1 MSDLSLNPRASQR
14 LRTRGVLVL
23 SVLALSLSA
32 CTRPVLRA
40 ADPVP
45 VATTIPTQYETPAS
59 TEASIATIGWQDFFA
74 DAKLKQ
80 LIQLGLDNNR
90 DLRTAALNIQRAQAQ
105 YQIRSADQ
113 LPSINASGSAT
124 VQGNKDNSNNNYQ
137 VGLGMAAYEIDL
149 WGRVA
154 NLKDAALQNY
164 LASQSAQQATQV
176 ALIGQIAQ
184 SYLAIAFGQEQ
195 LRLAEQTLK
204 AQEESLNLNRKR
216 LNVGISSAVPVRQG
230 EISVETARLAI
241 SNAKTQLAQDR
252 NTLALLLGQ
261 GVPDNLMPS
270 SIPAPLLSKDVLSTG
285 LPSDLLRNRP
295 DVAQAEYSLKA
306 AGANIAAA
314 RAAFYPTISLTG
326 NLGLSSTSLS
336 DLFKSGAFSYSAGPS
351 ISLPIFDAGARQANL
366 EVSKV
371 DQQIALTSYE
381 KAIQSAFKDVADVLA
396 TRATLQERLDAQA
409 RLVKATQATY
419 ELSQAR
425 YKAGLDNYL
434 SVLDAQRS
442 LFSVQQAQISLEQS
456 ALLSQV
462 NLYKALGG
470 GAVRPAVT
478 DTAAKP

>member
-1 MSDLSLNPRASQR
+1 
-14 LRTRGVLVL
+14 
-23 SVLALSLSA
+23 
-32 CTRPVLRA
+32 
-40 ADPVP
+40 
-45 VATTIPTQYETPAS
+45 
-59 TEASIATIGWQDFFA
+59 
-74 DAKLKQ
+74 
-80 LIQLGLDNNR
+80 
-90 DLRTAALNIQRAQAQ
+90 
-105 YQIRSADQ
+105 
-113 LPSINASGSAT
+113 
-124 VQGNKDNSNNNYQ
+124 
-137 VGLGMAAYEIDL
+137 
-149 WGRVA
+149 
-154 NLKDAALQNY
+154 
-164 LASQSAQQATQV
+164 
-176 ALIGQIAQ
+176 
-184 SYLAIAFGQEQ
+184 
-195 LRLAEQTLK
+195 
-204 AQEESLNLNRKR
+204 
-216 LNVGISSAVPVRQG
+216 
-230 EISVETARLAI
+230 
-241 SNAKTQLAQDR
+241 
-252 NTLALLLGQ
+252 
-261 GVPDNLMPS
+261 
-270 SIPAPLLSKDVLSTG
+270 
-285 LPSDLLRNRP
+285 
-295 DVAQAEYSLKA
+295 LKA

-371 DQQIALTSYE
+371 DQQIALNSYE

-470 GAVRPAVT
+470 GAVRPAAMT
-478 DTAAKP
+478 P